1 MKENEET
8 LTSLCENTKVPRYL
22 KLKSQKENKKR
33 MSQKKIFGKIM
44 VENVLNFQRGKKKE
58 NVRFMWIHW

>member
-33 MSQKKIFGKIM
+33 MSQKKFFGKIM
-44 VENVLNFQRGKKKE
+44 VENVLNFQRGQKKE

>member
-8 LTSLCENTKVPRYL
+8 LTNMCENTKVPRYF

-44 VENVLNFQRGKKKE
+44 VENVLNFPRKQKKE
-58 NVRFMWIHW
+58 NVRFIWIHW